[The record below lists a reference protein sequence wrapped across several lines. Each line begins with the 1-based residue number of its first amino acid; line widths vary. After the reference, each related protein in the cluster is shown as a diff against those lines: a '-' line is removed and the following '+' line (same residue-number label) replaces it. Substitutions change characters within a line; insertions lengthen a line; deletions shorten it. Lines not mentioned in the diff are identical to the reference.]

1 MRGSEGI
8 WRWIVVRRRR
18 IVWRAAFVGAGA
30 LLLGT
35 AVLLRRRSFWATD
48 GVLEKATEGGLVLV
62 AVCLI
67 RIRRLGHA
75 GRRVCRHGHE
85 IVAKSNSNFLACFVL
100 TKLVHRAAEKGGYR

>member
-62 AVCLI
+62 AQYALSVSVGLGMPEGALVAMAT
-67 RIRRLGHA
+67 RLWRKA
-75 GRRVCRHGHE
+75 
-85 IVAKSNSNFLACFVL
+85 IQTF
-100 TKLVHRAAEKGGYR
+100 